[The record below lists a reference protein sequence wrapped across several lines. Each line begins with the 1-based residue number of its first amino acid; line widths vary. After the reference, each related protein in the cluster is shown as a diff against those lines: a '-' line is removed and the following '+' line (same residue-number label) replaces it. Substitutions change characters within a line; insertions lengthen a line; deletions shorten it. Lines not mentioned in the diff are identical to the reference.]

1 MSFETT
7 VQDTFTKRK
16 DARGEWSVIVNLSG
30 QRQPAIFC
38 KDEAAAD
45 RIISELKLK
54 HPG

>member
-7 VQDTFTKRK
+7 AQDSFTKRK

-30 QRQPAIFC
+30 QRQPAVFC
-38 KDEAAAD
+38 KDEEHAD
-45 RIISELKLK
+45 RVIRELKLK